1 MSRRDWYWLSETV
14 GVCRYGTLPEF
25 EWIWWC
31 PGQKTVEGVDP
42 LPRGIDLDADFHDQI
57 DLDWLQ
63 RYWLPGFLERA
74 ASKNWNEPHL
84 KAAAPKT
91 IADKAVDFL
100 AKRGVIASRQS
111 AQNIFVLYQRR
122 DNKSL
127 FALGAD
133 YATDE
138 EVAIALSLP

>member
-1 MSRRDWYWLSETV
+1 MSKRDWYWLSETV

-25 EWIWWC
+25 GWIWWC

-42 LPRGIDLDADFHDQI
+42 LPRGIDLDAAFHDQI
-57 DLDWLQ
+57 DWLQ
-63 RYWLPGFLERA
+63 RHWLPGFMERA
-74 ASKNWNEPHL
+74 ASKSFHKPHL
-84 KAAAPKT
+84 KAATPKT

-100 AKRGVIASRQS
+100 AKRGVTASRKS